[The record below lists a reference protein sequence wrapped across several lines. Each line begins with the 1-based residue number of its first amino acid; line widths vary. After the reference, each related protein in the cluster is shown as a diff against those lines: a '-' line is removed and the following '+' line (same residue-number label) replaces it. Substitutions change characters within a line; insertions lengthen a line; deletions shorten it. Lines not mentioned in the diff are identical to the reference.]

1 VSDRCIHKTSS
12 ASSFLP
18 SFLPCFECGAF
29 VGLEYSRY
37 ARFFFGAKDASKWEA
52 ALTALERNWEGAPG
66 RNNTGIPHTLALL
79 RTLVP
84 TGALHDGGGGS
95 RTGNWR
101 AIMYL
106 KRAVFDAYV
115 QARYIYEVEERE
127 AHAWELLATAPSV
140 GSRAAI
146 LNATAVLRRNST
158 NASTVLLRAE
168 ILRLRELLN
177 ATIGSEVRKT
187 PLFAPFIYM

>member
-1 VSDRCIHKTSS
+1 VIQSKNPPCIHKTSS
-12 ASSFLP
+12 ASPLS
-18 SFLPCFECGAF
+18 PCFKCGVRSLA
-29 VGLEYSRY
+29 GRRY

-52 ALTALERNWEGAPG
+52 ALAALERNWEGAPG

-84 TGALHDGGGGS
+84 TGALHDGGGNGTS
-95 RTGNWR
+95 NWR

-127 AHAWELLATAPSV
+127 AHAWELLAAAPSV

-146 LNATAVLRRNST
+146 INATAVLRRNST

-177 ATIGSEVRKT
+177 ATIGSEVVGK
-187 PLFAPFIYM
+187 